1 MDNYEEGLPFLLR
14 AEELGRDDE
23 WIKTEIAMN
32 LGRSGKLSEGIEKL
46 KESLTMVDEA
56 DINRK
61 ILINSEL
68 GWYYGKLENP
78 EPEEGLKYLN
88 IAKN

>member
-32 LGRSGKLSEGIEKL
+32 LGRSGKLNEGIEN
-46 KESLTMVDEA
+46 TMQLL
-56 DINRK
+56 RQ
-61 ILINSEL
+61 LIMMKKT
-68 GWYYGKLENP
+68 W
-78 EPEEGLKYLN
+78 
-88 IAKN
+88 